1 MRRSLVLLGLI
12 AGLTVTLGACG
23 QNGDL
28 RPAAGR
34 TMPVAPFGREDKP
47 TAAELLTPKPQAAP
61 ERSIELRRKS
71 EPRADDPFD
80 LPPDDNGD
88 GIDGGTKASPAPQ
101 PTPSPSPTNP
111 I

>member
-1 MRRSLVLLGLI
+1 MHRSLLVLGFTAAL
-12 AGLTVTLGACG
+12 AACG
-23 QNGDL
+23 QSADL
-28 RPAAGR
+28 RPAAGN

-47 TAAELLTPKPQAAP
+47 TAEELLTPKPQAAP
-61 ERSIELRRKS
+61 ERTIELRRKS
-71 EPRADDPFD
+71 EPRSDDPFD

-88 GIDGGTKASPAPQ
+88 GIDGGTRAKPAPL